1 MSTTETVSA
10 CMLDCPDG
18 CSFIVATDDEGGMR
32 IRGNPEHPFTQGFI
46 CAKTAR
52 FPERL
57 AHPARITTPLLR
69 RGEGFVPVS
78 WRRALELVA
87 GRIDALR
94 ATPERMAHVKGGALR
109 GVLAQASRHLFGVL
123 GATNTSGSP
132 CDEAGSAA
140 TVLDFG
146 ALDQNAP
153 EDVLRAA
160 RIVNWGRDLTRCS
173 VHQLALVKQAR
184 RQGARVLSISPDG
197 GGCAE
202 FSDRV
207 LAVRPGCD
215 RFLAAAACKALLERG
230 VAPGVRAAAHG
241 LEAFQALLAAHDTA
255 ALLDACG
262 VAPTDFAELLACY
275 IADGPTATLIG
286 WGVQRYL
293 HGGENVRFIDAL
305 AALSGNVGR
314 AGGGVSY
321 GISSGRNFV
330 KWATRGVAPAPRS
343 LPMHA
348 LGRALLEA
356 DPPVELL
363 WIDGM
368 NPVAQLPESR
378 TLARA
383 LRRCGFVV
391 VVEAFMTD
399 TAEQADLILPCAL
412 LTEREDLAGSCVHSV
427 VNYAAKVREPVG
439 EARADFDFVSELGRM
454 LREPV
459 PLPAAEE
466 CFRMALSGPSTPF
479 SMDELRARGF
489 MRARW
494 PEVAFEGMRFA
505 HPDGK
510 FRLPGALHPE
520 PEAGPEWPCA
530 LLTLAHRDRINSQID
545 PQALDAPGEGPGLPP
560 VAVSPGNPCLEGL
573 DPERPVFLATPAGR
587 MPVRLRLDS
596 GVHPE
601 AIVARRGG
609 WMRDGRCF
617 NPLIAAQECDLGGCT
632 AFYSQRARLEN

>member
-1 MSTTETVSA
+1 MSTTQTISA
-10 CMLDCPDG
+10 CLLDCPDG
-18 CSFIVATDDEGGMR
+18 CSFVVETDGENGLR
-32 IRGNPEHPFTQGFI
+32 IRGNPDHPFTRGFI

-57 AHPARITTPLLR
+57 AHPERITSPLLR
-69 RGEGFVPVS
+69 QGEGFVSVS
-78 WRRALELVA
+78 WGRALELAA

-94 ATPERMAHVKGGALR
+94 ATPERMAHVRGGALR

-123 GATNTSGSP
+123 GATDTSGSP
-132 CDEAGSAA
+132 CDEAGIAA
-140 TVLDFG
+140 SVLDFG

-153 EDVLRAA
+153 EDLLHAA
-160 RIVNWGRDLTRCS
+160 RIVNWGRDVTRCS
-173 VHQLALVKQAR
+173 VHQLALLRQAR
-184 RQGARVLSISPDG
+184 ARGARVLSIAPDG

-230 VAPGVRAAAHG
+230 PAPEVRAAAAG
-241 LEAFQALLAAHDTA
+241 LDAFQALLAGHDTA
-255 ALLDACG
+255 ALLDACD
-262 VAPTDFAELLACY
+262 VSPTDFAELLACY
-275 IADGPTATLIG
+275 IAQGPTATLVG
-286 WGVQRYL
+286 WGLQRYV
-293 HGGENVRFIDAL
+293 HGGENVRFINAL

-314 AGGGVSY
+314 AGGGVYY
-321 GISSGRNFV
+321 GVSSGRNFV
-330 KWATRGVAPAPRS
+330 QWAARGAGPAPRS
-343 LPMHA
+343 LPVHD

-356 DPPVELL
+356 DPPVEFL

-368 NPVAQLPESR
+368 NPVAQLPGSR

-383 LRRCGFVV
+383 MRRCGFVV

-412 LTEREDLAGSCVHSV
+412 MTEREDLAGSCVHGM

-439 EARADFDFVSELGRM
+439 EARADFDFVAELGRR
-454 LREPV
+454 LRDPV
-459 PLPAAEE
+459 RLPDAEE
-466 CFRMALSGPSTPF
+466 CLRMALSGPSTPF
-479 SMDELRARGF
+479 GMAELRARGF

-505 HPDGK
+505 HPDGR

-520 PEAGPEWPCA
+520 PGAPPEWPCA
-530 LLTLAHRDRINSQID
+530 LLTLAHRDRLNSQTAPD
-545 PQALDAPGEGPGLPP
+545 EAPGPP
-560 VAVSPGNPCLEGL
+560 SVAVSPDNPCLRGL
-573 DPERPVFLATPAGR
+573 DTGREVFLATPAGR
-587 MPVRLRLDS
+587 MAVTLRLDP
-596 GVHPE
+596 GVHPQ

-609 WMRDGRCF
+609 WVRHGRSF
-617 NPLIAAQECDLGGCT
+617 NPLIAPRQCDLGGCT